1 MASQQPPIMQIFRVF
16 FVAGLLTFGGGYG
29 MIPILQHDFVINRH
43 WMSPSEFHDAVAVG
57 LISPGPVAILA
68 TFIGYRL
75 NLWLGAIAATI
86 GVFTPSIL
94 IVYLASKFYQ
104 KFEKSKIA
112 LIALPVVNSAVIG
125 LLCGAV
131 VTLGKLSVD
140 SYATWILAFVS
151 FAVATWTKISPIWVI
166 VACGLIGLFLLH

>member
-1 MASQQPPIMQIFRVF
+1 MASQHPPIVQIFWVF
-16 FVAGLLTFGGGYG
+16 FIAGLLTFGGGYG
-29 MIPILQHDFVINRH
+29 MIPILQHDFVVNRH
-43 WMSPSEFHDAVAVG
+43 WMTEAQFKDAVAVG
-57 LISPGPVAILA
+57 LVSPGPVAILA

-75 NLWLGAIAATI
+75 NIWLGAIAATI

-125 LLCGAV
+125 LLGGAAIS
-131 VTLGKLSVD
+131 LGKLSVD
-140 SYATWILAFVS
+140 SSYTLILAIAS
-151 FAVATWTKISPIWVI
+151 FAIALWTKISPIWVI
-166 VACGLIGLFLLH
+166 VICGLIGLLFLH